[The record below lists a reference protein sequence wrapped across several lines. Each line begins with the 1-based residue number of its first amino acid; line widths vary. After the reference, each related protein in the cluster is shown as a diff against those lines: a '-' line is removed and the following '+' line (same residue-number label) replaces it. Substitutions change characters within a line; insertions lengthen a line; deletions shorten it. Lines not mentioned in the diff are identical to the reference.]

1 MSNNFDLHP
10 DYRILRDQ
18 GENCDIKFF
27 MGEERNGAHRHK
39 IEPSSSYF
47 KNIIRQSVLQNNDSK
62 VTIQIRNEPQVL
74 EHILFFPKK
83 I

>member
-18 GENCDIKFF
+18 GENCDIEFF
-27 MGEERNGAHRHK
+27 MGEEKMGAHRHK
-39 IEPSSSYF
+39 IEPSSF
-47 KNIIRQSVLQNNDSK
+47 
-62 VTIQIRNEPQVL
+62 
-74 EHILFFPKK
+74 ILK

>member
-18 GENCDIKFF
+18 GENCDIEFV
-27 MGEERNGAHRHK
+27 MGEERICAHRYK

-47 KNIIRQSVLQNNDSK
+47 KNIISQTLLQNNDSK
-62 VTIQIRNEPQVL
+62 ITIEI
-74 EHILFFPKK
+74 
-83 I
+83 